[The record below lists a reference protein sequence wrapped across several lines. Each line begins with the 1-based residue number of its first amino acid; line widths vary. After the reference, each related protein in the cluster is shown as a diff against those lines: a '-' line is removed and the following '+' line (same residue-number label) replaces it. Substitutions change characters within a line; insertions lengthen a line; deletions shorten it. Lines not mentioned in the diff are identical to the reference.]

1 MSKLIPVCVL
11 TILSAAFVL
20 VGCAEDDN
28 IAKGRADSGLALLDG
43 GFDEPLALMAGWT
56 FEYQATLT
64 KRQGNQEQNS
74 AYNLT
79 LTIQSVEDNGA
90 DSTVTVVGSGQNTF
104 QQNWDPTAGIDS
116 WVALIGPANRDDQV
130 SASPI
135 VVDIEKA
142 PTTPS
147 KRPPKMIPY
156 PGIFFLDMRNIEN
169 IRNEFN
175 DLHTETGPSSRAPD
189 PSSNRLDWVLQLSG
203 NDPELSTFPQAVKQR
218 SMTIEYDSRGFLT
231 KINERLGNSFDTLN
245 PNGNY
250 TLNLV
255 SARPGK

>member
-1 MSKLIPVCVL
+1 MSKLSQVFIRAVML
-11 TILSAAFVL
+11 TTLAL

-43 GFDEPLALMAGWT
+43 GFDQPLALMAGWT

-74 AYNLT
+74 AYSLT
-79 LTIQSVEDNGA
+79 LTIQSVDDQGPN
-90 DSTVTVVGSGQNTF
+90 STITVSGTGQNTF

-130 SASPI
+130 SSSPI

-147 KRPPKMIPY
+147 KRPPKTIPY
-156 PGIFFLDMRNIEN
+156 PGIFFLDMRNIDN

-175 DLHTETGPSSRAPD
+175 DLHQSTGPSSRAPD
-189 PSSNRLDWVLQLSG
+189 PSSNREDWVLQLSG
-203 NDPELSTFPQAVKQR
+203 EDQELSTFPQAVKQR
-218 SMTIEYDSRGFLT
+218 SMTIEYDPRGFLT
-231 KINERLGNSFDTLN
+231 KINERLGDSFNTLN

-250 TLNLV
+250 TLTLV
-255 SARPGK
+255 SARPGN